1 MFVELRRVYAEKSEY
16 CSWDI
21 IDTEHE
27 CEIEF
32 NDNLKFNELHI
43 KNKLLDLGYL
53 EFGKEYS
60 VEMNERN
67 DEIFVDELSE
77 DDDSG
82 WIPLYVLWLIKDGA
96 SCLFLIL
103 CLHI

>member
-1 MFVELRRVYAEKSEY
+1 MFVELRKVIAEQSEY

-32 NDNLKFNELHI
+32 IDGLNFNETYI

-53 EFGKEYS
+53 EFGKEYDI
-60 VEMNERN
+60 EMNERN
-67 DEIFVDELSE
+67 DEIFVDEITE
-77 DDDSG
+77 EYDCG
-82 WIPLYVLWLIKDGA
+82 YIPLYVIWE
-96 SCLFLIL
+96 
-103 CLHI
+103 